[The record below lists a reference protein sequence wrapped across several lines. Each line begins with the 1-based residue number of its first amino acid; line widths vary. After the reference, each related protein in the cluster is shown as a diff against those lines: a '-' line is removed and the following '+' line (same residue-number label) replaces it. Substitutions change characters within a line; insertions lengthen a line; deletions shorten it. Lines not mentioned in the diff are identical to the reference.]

1 MTTFLSCLLW
11 AWWRGPDVTNRLVWV
26 MRKRGNSIVMS
37 AKVMNITGGEYPI
50 KKGGA
55 PVCRRQP
62 DQDSDP
68 GQNKTFSNRR
78 SHLFLYSNYFVLAG
92 KCPQLP
98 APNIIVIFIFIV
110 RLNFGLGKRKRRFS
124 EVLLHLQLE
133 DIPNI
138 PVVTI
143 ARYGA
148 DQSGFY
154 GLDQSGFCCQCAQ
167 KISPHGEKTDLKDS
181 VLWLWDW
188 PNPQGLEAL

>member
-1 MTTFLSCLLW
+1 MVS
-11 AWWRGPDVTNRLVWV
+11 
-26 MRKRGNSIVMS
+26 
-37 AKVMNITGGEYPI
+37 GGKYRT

-62 DQDSDP
+62 DRGSDP
-68 GQNKTFSNRR
+68 GQNKTFPNRR
-78 SHLFLYSNYFVLAG
+78 SHLFLCSNYFVLAG
-92 KCPQLP
+92 KRPQLP
-98 APNIIVIFIFIV
+98 ATNIIVIFIFIL

-143 ARYGA
+143 ALYGS
-148 DQSGFY
+148 DR
-154 GLDQSGFCCQCAQ
+154 SGFCCQYAQ

-181 VLWLWDW
+181 VLWL
-188 PNPQGLEAL
+188 